1 MSVQPDDSISFLQL
15 FMKSDQSVAENQF
28 EVSLLQAIGNPIIK
42 KDEDAAT
49 SKLNKVMTVLGD
61 HLEQPFFFVQACIL

>member
-1 MSVQPDDSISFLQL
+1 
-15 FMKSDQSVAENQF
+15 MKSDQSVAENQF

-49 SKLNKVMTVLGD
+49 SKLNKVMMTVLGD
-61 HLEQPFFFVQACIL
+61 HLEQPSFFVQACIL